1 MEIINRISSP
11 VSESWVA
18 WVLLLLLICWIIKG
32 MFLSEISTLFRGL
45 LSRCDRSY
53 TNSNGLMQYITLLYK
68 LGIISLLIHA
78 FFFHKGDFT
87 FTDYSIILGILTLVH
102 FVQWILIRIVGLVF
116 LSHRQLEIAT
126 EQRNVINDAIY
137 GILPL
142 MMVLWYQIQV
152 LNVIFVSLLIFL
164 YFGAIFMKL
173 IQLFFKNILSVFYV
187 LLYIISLEFIPLA
200 VVILWIK
207 NIMQ

>member
-1 MEIINRISSP
+1 M
-11 VSESWVA
+11 
-18 WVLLLLLICWIIKG
+18 
-32 MFLSEISTLFRGL
+32 
-45 LSRCDRSY
+45 
-53 TNSNGLMQYITLLYK
+53 
-68 LGIISLLIHA
+68 H
-78 FFFHKGDFT
+78 FFHKGDFT